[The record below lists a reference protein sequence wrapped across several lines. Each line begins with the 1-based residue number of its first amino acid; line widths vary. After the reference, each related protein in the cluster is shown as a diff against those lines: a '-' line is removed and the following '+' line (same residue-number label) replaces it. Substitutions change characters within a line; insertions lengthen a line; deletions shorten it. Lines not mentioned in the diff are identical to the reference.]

1 MPNKHYIGTTLQTR
15 MKKLGL
21 TTQDISHEIWQ
32 PPAYIQIILDNKIA
46 YEDIDEFDINLL
58 CAVLHCEPELFTDP
72 DYHDMISD
80 MPDMPSHIMSKIADV
95 QSYIN
100 TFAFLMNAEHDRTYR
115 KKV

>member
-1 MPNKHYIGTTLQTR
+1 MPNKHYIGTVLQTR

-32 PPAYIQIILDNKIA
+32 PPAYIQMMLDNKVA

-58 CAVLHCEPELFTDP
+58 CTVLHCEPELFTDP

-80 MPDMPSHIMSKIADV
+80 MPDMPSHTMSKVAEV
-95 QSYIN
+95 QSYID
-100 TFAFLMNAEHDRTYR
+100 TFAFLMNTEHDRTHR